1 MKMTQEVSLSQ
12 EDLGLFESLL
22 LEVYG
27 IRLDRERN
35 PFFLP
40 AFFIRL
46 KERGFQSPQEYY
58 HFIKYHPEGGSE
70 LRELIDLITVKETHF
85 FRNKAQFNLLMES
98 VLPEMIRRKERSREK
113 EIRCWSAGCA
123 TGDEAYSL
131 AIVLRESL
139 PSPSQ
144 WRLSILGTDINRK
157 GLAVARRGVYE
168 EKHLAFLPPAYLK
181 KYFKSEESGF
191 SLNPEIKEMVQFEA
205 HNLSKDPFTDERMQ
219 NLDLLFCRNV
229 LIYLDERSA
238 RRILEGFYHCLVPEG
253 YLFLGHAEILWQM
266 DHQFET
272 LVFPQTFIYRKR
284 VPSKAPEDLSPKTG
298 EASEGKALCP
308 PPGIRSTLSIASQ
321 LANEGHYQEAADLL
335 KRIVEEDPTAAEAH
349 HLLGI
354 LFLSSN
360 RLDEAEGQ
368 FQKVVYLSPHAPI
381 AYFHLGMLY
390 LRKGRR
396 REASRMLRNALRLL
410 EKRPKEEKV
419 EFCEE
424 VTVGS
429 LLKTCKEALTQIP
442 KGGSLE

>member
-1 MKMTQEVSLSQ
+1 MTTELSLSQ
-12 EDLGLFESLL
+12 EDLGLFESLF
-22 LEVYG
+22 LEVFG
-27 IRLDRERN
+27 VRLDRERN

-40 AFFIRL
+40 AFFNLL
-46 KERGFQSPQEYY
+46 KERGFQSSQQYY
-58 HFIKYHPEGGSE
+58 HVMIYQPEGGSG
-70 LRELIDLITVKETHF
+70 LREMIDLVTVKETHF
-85 FRNKAQFNLLMES
+85 FRNKAQFDLLMES
-98 VLPEMIRRKERSREK
+98 ILPELVGRKERSREK

-131 AIVLRESL
+131 AIALRESL

-144 WRLSILGTDINRK
+144 WRLSILGTDISRK
-157 GLAVARRGVYE
+157 GLAVAKRGVYE
-168 EKHLAFLPPAYLK
+168 EKHLAFLPQTYLK
-181 KYFKSEESGF
+181 KYFKSEGSGF

-266 DHQFET
+266 DHHFET

-284 VPSKAPEDLSPKTG
+284 VPVKAPEDLSPKTG
-298 EASEGKALCP
+298 ETSERKALS

-335 KRIVEEDPTAAEAH
+335 KRIVQEDPTAAEAH

-360 RLDEAEGQ
+360 HLDEAEGQ
-368 FQKVVYLSPHAPI
+368 FQKVLYLSPRVPI
-381 AYFHLGMLY
+381 TYFHLGMLY
-390 LRKGRR
+390 LRKGRSK
-396 REASRMLRNALRLL
+396 EASRMLRNALRLL

-424 VTVGS
+424 MTVGL